1 LCIPGFEQRRGVAC
15 QGDVLSADD
24 HMVVAVAPTRQP
36 DSAVDHRQPAGP
48 GFDAHDLFAQQPKM
62 AIDRGA
68 RHDQSLLH
76 FHHQSPGPLVT
87 AIIDDGDNRIQ

>member
-1 LCIPGFEQRRGVAC
+1 
-15 QGDVLSADD
+15 
-24 HMVVAVAPTRQP
+24 
-36 DSAVDHRQPAGP
+36 
-48 GFDAHDLFAQQPKM
+48 M